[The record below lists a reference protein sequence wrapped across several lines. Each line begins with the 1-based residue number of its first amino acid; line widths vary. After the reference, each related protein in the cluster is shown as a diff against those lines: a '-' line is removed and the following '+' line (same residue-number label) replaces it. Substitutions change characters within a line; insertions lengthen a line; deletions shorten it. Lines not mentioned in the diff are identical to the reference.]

1 MINVGSIQGNAPNF
15 TVELDSGSRLRMAS
29 DLRVKQSTVYSLPF
43 GTEAQRPSYAY
54 PGSIRYNETSDKL
67 EIYTGTTWER
77 ISKYNV

>member
-29 DLRVKQSTVYSLPF
+29 DLRVNNQQYIPLPL

-54 PGSIRYNETSDKL
+54 PGSIRYNDTSDKL
-67 EIYTGTTWER
+67 EIYTGTTW
-77 ISKYNV
+77 KNL